1 MSPPDHAEP
10 TTARRSLPVMLTRHE
25 MALVGITAIWGM
37 TFLIVRTAMT
47 VGNPLFFVGLRFAV
61 AALATALVWR
71 RRLGLPTRRE
81 LGAGAAIGI
90 SIFVGYTLQTY
101 GLKTIPS
108 SASAFITAFYVPL
121 VPLLQWAVM
130 GRPPRLMSWVGIALA
145 FAGLMLLAGPGVGP
159 VGLGRGE
166 MLTVVGTLG
175 IAAEVVLISQFAGT
189 VDIGRV
195 TVVQLAV
202 TSLLAFG
209 LMAPMG
215 EELPHMSWLL
225 VGSAGG
231 LGLASALIQST
242 TNWAQRWV
250 SPTRA
255 TVIYAGEPVW
265 AGIVGRI
272 AGERLPALA
281 LVGAVLVVTGVM
293 ISELRAP
300 RWIRRLL
307 PAPG

>member
-1 MSPPDHAEP
+1 MTQPASSEP
-10 TTARRSLPVMLTRHE
+10 STPRRLPLILTRHE
-25 MALVGITAIWGM
+25 TALVGITAIWGM
-37 TFLIVRTAMT
+37 TFLIVRMAMT

-71 RRLGLPTRRE
+71 RRLGCPTWRE
-81 LGAGAAIGI
+81 LGAGTAIGI
-90 SIFVGYTLQTY
+90 SIFIGYTLQTY

-108 SASAFITAFYVPL
+108 STSAFITAFYVPL

-130 GRPPRLMSWVGIALA
+130 GRPPRLMSWGGIALA
-145 FAGLMLLAGPGVGP
+145 FAGLMLLAGPGAGP
-159 VGLGRGE
+159 VGFGRGE
-166 MLTVVGTLG
+166 LLTVVGTLG
-175 IAAEVVLISQFAGT
+175 IATEVVLISRFAGT
-189 VDIGRV
+189 VDLGRV

-202 TSLLAFG
+202 TSLVAFG

-215 EELPHMSWLL
+215 EAPPHLSWLL

-265 AGIVGRI
+265 AGIVGRV

-293 ISELRAP
+293 ISELRPP
-300 RWIRRLL
+300 RWVRRLL
-307 PAPG
+307 AVAS